1 MINLI
6 KYYKE
11 NVKSGD
17 YYYRFYNELITKPE
31 KEEYDLRALDW
42 LDESYKDNILF
53 EVFDLDEAI
62 KRFQDLC
69 EPNLDMSYND
79 DNKMCFYLLAFY
91 LNNNGYFIEEFP
103 HLLERPPL
111 EPTKFTIE
119 FIRNRAFEL
128 HLDDNGTVRY
138 QIRRKIVADLHFKK
152 KNSIIEIDDD
162 INELFEKISTRS
174 AKFEE
179 MSQDEKLKEIANLI
193 EHMLFKDEKYK
204 IPEYNKICFEYLNDD
219 DIKSY
224 RNKIQCF
231 RHAKDK
237 SLEERKLF
245 SETQKNFLIDYGIII
260 IKVIHEL
267 LKEK

>member
-11 NVKSGD
+11 NVKSDD
-17 YYYRFYNELITKPE
+17 YYYRFYNEFITKPE
-31 KEEYDLRALDW
+31 KEEHDLKALDW
-42 LDESYKDNILF
+42 LNESYVENILF

-62 KRFQDLC
+62 RRFQDLC
-69 EPNLDMSYND
+69 EPNLDISYNE
-79 DNKMCFYLLAFY
+79 DNKMCFYLLGFY

-111 EPTKFTIE
+111 DPTKFTIE
-119 FIRNRAFEL
+119 AIRNRAFEL
-128 HLDDNGTVRY
+128 HLDDDGTVRY
-138 QIRRKIVADLHFKK
+138 QIRRKIVADLHFRKK
-152 KNSIIEIDDD
+152 SNNIKIDEG

-193 EHMLFKDEKYK
+193 EHMLIKDEKYRK
-204 IPEYNKICFEYLNDD
+204 LEYRKVCFEYLNDD

-237 SLEERKLF
+237 SLAERKTF
-245 SETQKNFLIDYGIII
+245 SDTQKMFLIEYGVII
-260 IKVIHEL
+260 IKVINEI
-267 LKEK
+267 LKD